1 MRWRK
6 CHFGGFKD
14 HKEEILN
21 KANRQVLLWNAAE
34 IEMGGTTRFR
44 PIMLVEMISIR
55 EKVCPLEGLQ
65 GLGKP
70 QKLKAS
76 ASSALH

>member
-14 HKEEILN
+14 RKEKILN
-21 KANRQVLLWNAAE
+21 EANRQVLLWNAAE

-44 PIMLVEMISIR
+44 PTMLVEMISIR
-55 EKVCPLEGLQ
+55 EVCPLEGLQ

-70 QKLKAS
+70 QKWQAS